1 MSATNKSTGE
11 TVRLALPRCTPK
23 PISVAMCGAE
33 NRPPSTKLFARRSNG
48 GGLRCRCLMSRTVE
62 GHLPCRPR
70 RQKWAE
76 LEAKDKPLDLLL
88 MKAIFDRYQRD
99 VIPEK
104 AERTPKDN
112 LAELRQL
119 RPFFDEAP
127 IDAKTPVLV
136 AQYRDARSAPVRAN
150 REIALHSHVY
160 NLAREWGSPRRRT
173 LAKVCVKTRRRREIS
188 TPMTRSGVRYMRR
201 RLMM

>member
-1 MSATNKSTGE
+1 M
-11 TVRLALPRCTPK
+11 
-23 PISVAMCGAE
+23 
-33 NRPPSTKLFARRSNG
+33 
-48 GGLRCRCLMSRTVE
+48 
-62 GHLPCRPR
+62 PCRPR

-104 AERTPKDN
+104 AERTQKDN

-127 IDAKTPVLV
+127 IDAKTPVLGT
-136 AQYRDARSAPVRAN
+136 VR
-150 REIALHSHVY
+150 
-160 NLAREWGSPRRRT
+160 
-173 LAKVCVKTRRRREIS
+173 KVMS
-188 TPMTRSGVRYMRR
+188 
-201 RLMM
+201 